1 MLLRITLPAQGKK
14 LIAELLEGDR
24 SVYADKIDPLLAAN
38 VTKLIKVVHSR
49 GYQLTHEQIMGLRQG
64 GELELAPISAAP
76 GQNHDS
82 CNLRIVRRKKHQPA
96 SAGTM
101 FSSFAD
107 ALAGG
112 ADDDVLEWDDIEQLA
127 ILDVD
132 YHDLPPDQRPQP
144 FQLEALALIIHP
156 RPKMY
161 WFSKG
166 GGLHLVFEPTHGL
179 TAEEAAACGGFHFKQ
194 LDPKCTFEVIA
205 RTSYPPGEVICS

>member
-1 MLLRITLPAQGKK
+1 MLLRMKLPAQGKK
-14 LIAELLEGDR
+14 LIAELLDGDKA
-24 SVYADKIDPLLAAN
+24 VFADTINPLFAAN
-38 VTKLIKVVHSR
+38 VTRLIKAVSSY
-49 GYQLTHEQIMGLRQG
+49 GYQLTHGQVLGLQEG
-64 GELELAPISAAP
+64 GELELIPIAGLLAE
-76 GQNHDS
+76 NHEA
-82 CNLRIVRRKKHQPA
+82 CNLRIICRKKHQPA
-96 SAGTM
+96 STGTV
-101 FSSFAD
+101 FSNFAD

-144 FQLEALALIIHP
+144 FQLEALALIIRP
-156 RPKMY
+156 RPKLY

-166 GGLHLVFEPTHGL
+166 GGLHLLFAPTQGL

-205 RTSYPPGEVICS
+205 RTSYPPGGAICS